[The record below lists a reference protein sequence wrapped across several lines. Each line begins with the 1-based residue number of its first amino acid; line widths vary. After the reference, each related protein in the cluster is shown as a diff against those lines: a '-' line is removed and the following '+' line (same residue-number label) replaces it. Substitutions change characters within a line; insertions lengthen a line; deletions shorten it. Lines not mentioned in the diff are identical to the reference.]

1 MSYQDELRARLDA
14 VERGSKREKESV
26 VDVQRQEEKLF
37 EELSDE
43 FEFGSYDL
51 DEGDVLRT
59 LKILEIL
66 DAYPGLF
73 NEKNALKLFYILAR
87 VDIVLPKR
95 LLSFS
100 EVPVADFKRIIQSM
114 ARHKLLFINDDG
126 ELELTLEGK
135 SLASRIGVD
144 IYF

>member
-1 MSYQDELRARLDA
+1 MSYQEELRAKLDA
-14 VERGSKREKESV
+14 VERVSERENDTV
-26 VDVQRQEEKLF
+26 VDVESREQKLF
-37 EELSDE
+37 DELSCE

-51 DEGDVLRT
+51 DEADVLRA
-59 LKILEIL
+59 LKIWELL

-73 NEKNALKLFYILAR
+73 TEKSALKLFYILAR
-87 VDIVLPKR
+87 MDIVTPKK
-95 LLSFS
+95 LLAFS

-114 ARHKLLFINDDG
+114 ARHKLLFINEDG